1 MLFIYWTSLYS
12 LFLYWSNTI
21 RKTTENLFDIDL
33 IWFNWYD
40 FSDII
45 ISNIPDSYDKN
56 SIDIQTFTLSTHWQW
71 FSNRLIKDKTLTIEW
86 WVLANSLSEL
96 EEKIRRIKA
105 NLLVWEWVLYL
116 KKGNW
121 ILQTKAL
128 LSNLSLPRERRTINS
143 VQISITFK
151 ILDPFFYSLK
161 QKEVWY
167 FDVNSNLNAT
177 LLYSSW
183 THDAKPSVFISFKEA
198 FNVNQVIL
206 KINDK
211 TLIVNDVIKTWD
223 SLSINAEKLDVAK
236 NWKYW
241 IDWLWEFWELK
252 TWENT
257 ISIIFNWEFNT
268 EIFIKYRDTYV

>member
-1 MLFIYWTSLYS
+1 MYWTSLYS

-56 SIDIQTFTLSTHWQW
+56 SIDLQTYERSTHGQW
-71 FSNRLIKDKTLTIEW
+71 LSNWLIKDKTLTISW
-86 WVLANSLSEL
+86 WLLAENSSEL
-96 EEKIRRIKA
+96 DAKIRRIKA
-105 NLLVWEWVLYL
+105 NLLNWEWMLYI
-116 KKGNW
+116 KKENS
-121 ILQTKAL
+121 IIQTKAVV
-128 LSNLSLPRERRTINS
+128 SDFSLPRESWSINS
-143 VQISITFK
+143 LQISITFK
-151 ILDPFFYSLK
+151 ILDSFFYSLK
-161 QKEVWY
+161 QKELWY

-211 TLIVNDVIKTWD
+211 TLIVNEIIKTWD

-257 ISIIFNWEFNT
+257 ISISFNWEFNT

>member
-1 MLFIYWTSLYS
+1 MFWTSLYS
-12 LFLYWSNTI
+12 SFLYWSNTI

-56 SIDIQTFTLSTHWQW
+56 SIDIQTFNLSTHWQW
-71 FSNRLIKDKTLTIEW
+71 FSNRLIKDKIFTIEW

-116 KKGNW
+116 KKENW
-121 ILQTKAL
+121 ILQTKAFV
-128 LSNLSLPRERRTINS
+128 SNLSLPRERRTINS
-143 VQISITFK
+143 VQISISFK

-167 FDVNSNLNAT
+167 FDVNANLNAT

-257 ISIIFNWEFNT
+257 ISISFNWEFNT

>member
-1 MLFIYWTSLYS
+1 MFWTSLYS
-12 LFLYWSNTI
+12 SFLYWSNTI

-56 SIDIQTFTLSTHWQW
+56 SIDIQTFNLSTHWQW
-71 FSNRLIKDKTLTIEW
+71 FSNWLIKDKTLTIEW
-86 WVLANSLSEL
+86 WLLANSLSEL
-96 EEKIRRIKA
+96 EEKIRRIKT
-105 NLLVWEWVLYL
+105 NLLAWEWVLYL
-116 KKGNW
+116 KKENW

-128 LSNLSLPRERRTINS
+128 VSNLSLPRERRAINS

-198 FNVNQVIL
+198 LNVNQVIL

-211 TLIVNDVIKTWD
+211 TLIVNEAIKTWD

-257 ISIIFNWEFNT
+257 ISISFNWEFNT

>member
-1 MLFIYWTSLYS
+1 MYWTSLYS
-12 LFLYWSNTI
+12 SFLYWYNTI

-56 SIDIQTFTLSTHWQW
+56 SIDIQTFNLSTHWQW

-116 KKGNW
+116 KKENW

-128 LSNLSLPRERRTINS
+128 VSNLSLPRERRTINS

-211 TLIVNDVIKTWD
+211 SLIVNEAIKTWD

-241 IDWLWEFWELK
+241 KDWLWEFWELK

-257 ISIIFNWEFNT
+257 ISISFNWEFNT

>member
-1 MLFIYWTSLYS
+1 MVVSWKLFWM
-12 LFLYWSNTI
+12 
-21 RKTTENLFDIDL
+21 D
-33 IWFNWYD
+33 
-40 FSDII
+40 
-45 ISNIPDSYDKN
+45 
-56 SIDIQTFTLSTHWQW
+56 
-71 FSNRLIKDKTLTIEW
+71 
-86 WVLANSLSEL
+86 A
-96 EEKIRRIKA
+96 KIRRIKA
-105 NLLVWEWVLYL
+105 NLLNWEWMLYI
-116 KKGNW
+116 KKENS
-121 ILQTKAL
+121 IIQTKAVV
-128 LSNLSLPRERRTINS
+128 SDFSLPRESWSINS
-143 VQISITFK
+143 LQISITFK

-161 QKEVWY
+161 QKELWY

-211 TLIVNDVIKTWD
+211 TLIVNEIIKTWD

-257 ISIIFNWEFNT
+257 ISISFNWEFNT

>member
-1 MLFIYWTSLYS
+1 MYWTSLYS
-12 LFLYWSNTI
+12 SFLYWSNTI
-21 RKTTENLFDIDL
+21 RKTSENLFNIDL

-56 SIDIQTFTLSTHWQW
+56 SLDIQTFNLSTHWQW
-71 FSNRLIKDKTLTIEW
+71 FSNWLIKDKTLTVEW
-86 WVLANSLSEL
+86 WILANSLSEL

-105 NLLVWEWVLYL
+105 NLLAWEWVLYF
-116 KKGNW
+116 KKEKW
-121 ILQTKAL
+121 ILQTKAFV
-128 LSNLSLPRERRTINS
+128 SNLFLPRERRTINS
-143 VQISITFK
+143 VQISVTFK

-167 FDVNSNLNAT
+167 FDVNANLTAT

-183 THDAKPSVFISFKEA
+183 THEAKPSVFISFKEA
-198 FNVNQVIL
+198 LNVNQIIL

-211 TLIVNDVIKTWD
+211 TLIVNEVIKSWD

-241 IDWLWEFWELK
+241 KDWLWEFWELK

-257 ISIIFNWEFNT
+257 INLIFNWEFNT

>member
-1 MLFIYWTSLYS
+1 MFWTSLYS
-12 LFLYWSNTI
+12 SFLYWSNTI
-21 RKTTENLFDIDL
+21 RKTKENLFDIDL

-45 ISNIPDSYDKN
+45 ISNIPDSYDN
-56 SIDIQTFTLSTHWQW
+56 NTLDLQTYERSTHGQW
-71 FSNRLIKDKTLTIEW
+71 LSNWLIKDKTLTISW
-86 WVLANSLSEL
+86 WLLAENSSEL
-96 EEKIRRIKA
+96 DAKIRRIKA
-105 NLLVWEWVLYL
+105 NLLNWEWMLYL
-116 KKGNW
+116 KKENS
-121 ILQTKAL
+121 IIQTKAVV
-128 LSNLSLPRERRTINS
+128 SDFSLPRESWSINS
-143 VQISITFK
+143 LQISITFK

-161 QKEVWY
+161 QKELWY

-211 TLIVNDVIKTWD
+211 TLIVNEIIKTWD

-257 ISIIFNWEFNT
+257 ISISFNWEFNT

>member
-1 MLFIYWTSLYS
+1 MFWTSLYS
-12 LFLYWSNTI
+12 SFLYWSNTI

-33 IWFNWYD
+33 IWFNLYD
-40 FSDII
+40 FSDIV

-56 SIDIQTFTLSTHWQW
+56 SIDIQTFNLSTHWQW
-71 FSNRLIKDKTLTIEW
+71 FSNWLIKDKTLTIEW
-86 WVLANSLSEL
+86 WILADATSEL
-96 EEKIRRIKA
+96 EEKIKRIKA

-116 KKGNW
+116 KKENW
-121 ILQTKAL
+121 FLQTKAFV
-128 LSNLSLPRERRTINS
+128 SNLSLPRERRTINS
-143 VQISITFK
+143 VQISVTFK

-167 FDVNSNLNAT
+167 FDVNANLTAT

-183 THDAKPSVFISFKEA
+183 THEAKPSVFISFKEA
-198 FNVNQVIL
+198 LNVNQIIL

-211 TLIVNDVIKTWD
+211 TLIVNEAIKTWD

-241 IDWLWEFWELK
+241 IDWFWEFWELK

-257 ISIIFNWEFNT
+257 INLSFNWEFNT

>member
-1 MLFIYWTSLYS
+1 MYWTSLYS
-12 LFLYWSNTI
+12 SFFYWSNII

-56 SIDIQTFTLSTHWQW
+56 SIDIQTFNLSTHWQW

-86 WVLANSLSEL
+86 WILANSLSEL

-105 NLLVWEWVLYL
+105 NLLAWEWVLYF
-116 KKGNW
+116 KKEKW
-121 ILQTKAL
+121 ILQTKAFV
-128 LSNLSLPRERRTINS
+128 SNLFLPRERRTINS
-143 VQISITFK
+143 VQISVTFK

-167 FDVNSNLNAT
+167 FDVNANLTAT

-183 THDAKPSVFISFKEA
+183 THEAKPSVFISFKEA
-198 FNVNQVIL
+198 LNVNQIIL

-211 TLIVNDVIKTWD
+211 TLIVNEAIKTWD

-241 IDWLWEFWELK
+241 KDWLWEFWELK

-257 ISIIFNWEFNT
+257 INLSFNWEFNT

>member
-1 MLFIYWTSLYS
+1 MFWTSLYS
-12 LFLYWSNTI
+12 SFLYWSNTI

-56 SIDIQTFTLSTHWQW
+56 SIDIQTFNLSTHWQW
-71 FSNRLIKDKTLTIEW
+71 FSNWLIKDKTLTIEW
-86 WVLANSLSEL
+86 WILANSLSEL

-116 KKGNW
+116 KKENW

-128 LSNLSLPRERRTINS
+128 VSNLSLPRERRTINS
-143 VQISITFK
+143 VQISISFK

-167 FDVNSNLNAT
+167 FDVNANLNAT

-198 FNVNQVIL
+198 LNVNQIIL

-211 TLIVNDVIKTWD
+211 TLIVNETIKTWD

-257 ISIIFNWEFNT
+257 ISISFNWEFNT

>member
-1 MLFIYWTSLYS
+1 MFWTSLYS
-12 LFLYWSNTI
+12 SFLYWSNTI
-21 RKTTENLFDIDL
+21 RKTTENLFNIDL

-56 SIDIQTFTLSTHWQW
+56 SIDIQTFNLSTHWQW

-86 WVLANSLSEL
+86 WILANSFSEL

-116 KKGNW
+116 KKENW

-167 FDVNSNLNAT
+167 FDVNANLTAT

-183 THDAKPSVFISFKEA
+183 THEAKPSVFILFKEA
-198 FNVNQVIL
+198 LNVNQIIL

-211 TLIVNDVIKTWD
+211 TLIVNEVIKSWD
-223 SLSINAEKLDVAK
+223 SLSINAERLDVAK

-241 IDWLWEFWELK
+241 KDWLWEFWELK

-257 ISIIFNWEFNT
+257 INLSFNWEFNT

>member
-1 MLFIYWTSLYS
+1 MFWTSLYS

-56 SIDIQTFTLSTHWQW
+56 SIDIQTFNLSTHWQW
-71 FSNRLIKDKTLTIEW
+71 FSNRLIRDKTLTIDW

-121 ILQTKAL
+121 VLQTKAL
-128 LSNLSLPRERRTINS
+128 VSNLSLPRERRTINS
-143 VQISITFK
+143 VQISISFK

-167 FDVNSNLNAT
+167 FDVNSNLTAT

-198 FNVNQVIL
+198 LNVNQVIL

-211 TLIVNDVIKTWD
+211 TLIVNEAIKTWD
-223 SLSINAEKLDVAK
+223 SLSINAEELDVAK

-257 ISIIFNWEFNT
+257 ISISFNWVFNT

>member
-1 MLFIYWTSLYS
+1 MFWTSLYS
-12 LFLYWSNTI
+12 SFLYWSNTI

-56 SIDIQTFTLSTHWQW
+56 SIDIQTFNLSTHWQW

-86 WVLANSLSEL
+86 WILANSLSEL

-105 NLLVWEWVLYL
+105 NLLVWDWVLYL
-116 KKGNW
+116 KKENW

-128 LSNLSLPRERRTINS
+128 VSDLSLPRERRTINS

-211 TLIVNDVIKTWD
+211 SLVVNEAIKTWD

-241 IDWLWEFWELK
+241 MDWLWEFWELK

-257 ISIIFNWEFNT
+257 ISISFNWEFNT

>member
-1 MLFIYWTSLYS
+1 MFWTSLYS
-12 LFLYWSNTI
+12 SFLYWSNTI

-56 SIDIQTFTLSTHWQW
+56 SIDIQTFNLSTHWQW
-71 FSNRLIKDKTLTIEW
+71 FSNWLIKDKIFTIEW

-116 KKGNW
+116 KKENW

-128 LSNLSLPRERRTINS
+128 VSNLSSPRERRTINS

-211 TLIVNDVIKTWD
+211 TLIVNEIIKTWD

-257 ISIIFNWEFNT
+257 ISISFNWEFNT

>member
-1 MLFIYWTSLYS
+1 MFWTSLYS
-12 LFLYWSNTI
+12 SFLYWSNTI

-56 SIDIQTFTLSTHWQW
+56 SIDIQTFNLSTHWQW
-71 FSNRLIKDKTLTIEW
+71 FSNWLIKDKTLTIEW
-86 WVLANSLSEL
+86 WLLANSLSEL
-96 EEKIRRIKA
+96 EEKIRRIKT
-105 NLLVWEWVLYL
+105 NLLAWEWVLYL
-116 KKGNW
+116 KKENW

-128 LSNLSLPRERRTINS
+128 VSNLSLPRERRAINS

-198 FNVNQVIL
+198 LNVNQVIL

-211 TLIVNDVIKTWD
+211 TLIVNEIIKTWD

-236 NWKYW
+236 NWRYW
-241 IDWLWEFWELK
+241 MDWLWEFWELK

-257 ISIIFNWEFNT
+257 ISISFNWEFNT

>member
-1 MLFIYWTSLYS
+1 MYWTSLYS

-21 RKTTENLFDIDL
+21 RKTIENLFDIDL

-56 SIDIQTFTLSTHWQW
+56 SIDIQTFNLSTHWQW
-71 FSNRLIKDKTLTIEW
+71 FSNWLIKDKTLTIEW
-86 WVLANSLSEL
+86 WILANSLSEL
-96 EEKIRRIKA
+96 EEKIRKIKA

-116 KKGNW
+116 KKENW
-121 ILQTKAL
+121 ILQTRAL
-128 LSNLSLPRERRTINS
+128 VSNLYLPRERRTINS
-143 VQISITFK
+143 AQISITFK

-167 FDVNSNLNAT
+167 FDVNASLTAT

-183 THDAKPSVFISFKEA
+183 THETKPSVFISFKEA
-198 FNVNQVIL
+198 FKVSHVIL

-211 TLIVNDVIKTWD
+211 TLIVNEAIKTWD
-223 SLSINAEKLDVAK
+223 SLSINAERLDVAK

-241 IDWLWEFWELK
+241 KDWLWEFWELK

-257 ISIIFNWEFNT
+257 INLSFNWEFNT

>member
-1 MLFIYWTSLYS
+1 MFWTSLYS
-12 LFLYWSNTI
+12 SFLYWSNTI
-21 RKTTENLFDIDL
+21 RKTTENLFNIDL

-56 SIDIQTFTLSTHWQW
+56 SLDIQTFNLSTHWQW
-71 FSNRLIKDKTLTIEW
+71 FSNWLIKDKTLTVEW
-86 WVLANSLSEL
+86 WILANSLSEL

-105 NLLVWEWVLYL
+105 NLLAWEWVLYF
-116 KKGNW
+116 KKEKW
-121 ILQTKAL
+121 ILQTKAFV
-128 LSNLSLPRERRTINS
+128 SNLFLPRERRTINS
-143 VQISITFK
+143 VQISVTFK

-167 FDVNSNLNAT
+167 FDVNANLTAT

-183 THDAKPSVFISFKEA
+183 THEAKPSVFILFKEA
-198 FNVNQVIL
+198 LNVNQIIL

-211 TLIVNDVIKTWD
+211 TLIVNEVIKSWD
-223 SLSINAEKLDVAK
+223 SLSINAERLDVAK

-241 IDWLWEFWELK
+241 KDWLWEFWELK

-257 ISIIFNWEFNT
+257 INLSFNWEFNT

>member
-1 MLFIYWTSLYS
+1 MYWTSLYS

-45 ISNIPDSYDKN
+45 ISNIPDCYDKN
-56 SIDIQTFTLSTHWQW
+56 SIDIQIFNLSTHWQW

-86 WVLANSLSEL
+86 WILADTTSEL

-161 QKEVWY
+161 QKELWY

-257 ISIIFNWEFNT
+257 ISISFNWEFNT

>member
-1 MLFIYWTSLYS
+1 MFWTSLYS

-33 IWFNWYD
+33 IWFNWYG

-45 ISNIPDSYDKN
+45 ISNIPDIYDN
-56 SIDIQTFTLSTHWQW
+56 NTLDLQTYERSTHGQW
-71 FSNRLIKDKTLTIEW
+71 LSNWLIKDKTLTISW
-86 WVLANSLSEL
+86 WLLAENSSEL
-96 EEKIRRIKA
+96 DAKIRRIKA
-105 NLLVWEWVLYL
+105 NLLNWEWMLYL
-116 KKGNW
+116 KKENL
-121 ILQTKAL
+121 ILQTKAVV
-128 LSNLSLPRERRTINS
+128 SDFSLPRESWSINS
-143 VQISITFK
+143 LQISITFK
-151 ILDPFFYSLK
+151 ILDPFFYSMK
-161 QKEVWY
+161 MCEIGY
-167 FDVNSNLNAT
+167 FDVNANLTAT

-198 FNVNQVIL
+198 LNVNQIIL

-211 TLIVNDVIKTWD
+211 SLIVNETIKTWD

-257 ISIIFNWEFNT
+257 ISISFNWEFNT